1 MASYDFFINLKN
13 FIKGKIN
20 PTEFISNTSNSDNV
34 EEIRLD
40 RNKLPQSKIYFDF
53 GNISNVFELLN
64 ISDDDA
70 WFYNVITNPYSS
82 YDPIDRSSA
91 IEDFRSGYGLWYA
104 LNEENMDKFKLISKV
119 LVPIEFDLNS
129 DKFSNELYDKLYD
142 YSKKELTNIIDA
154 YTNERNNEITTLAR
168 DKMEEDLKEYLGS
181 KGFGLTRDNLYTSA
195 ADLYYNY
202 LRLGTPHLTPKE
214 LIKKI
219 YENEDSVGG
228 WYDNLWE
235 YQSDT
240 VFDNE
245 RFNNDVQWELDKII
259 EKFEDEGNKKYIEM
273 IDRVSSKFP
282 TGEFQFLPKD
292 KSKETR
298 FSIVGYDFPTK
309 KIIVKL
315 QKKLKTKELKLT
327 EENFYNLLYQP
338 ELFKIG
344 ELAEI

>member
-91 IEDFRSGYGLWYA
+91 VEDFRSGYGLWYA

-119 LVPIEFDLNS
+119 LVPMEFDLNS

-168 DKMEEDLKEYLGS
+168 DKMEEDLKL
-181 KGFGLTRDNLYTSA
+181 
-195 ADLYYNY
+195 
-202 LRLGTPHLTPKE
+202 
-214 LIKKI
+214 KKVAKDDDTKPMTTVDVRFDG
-219 YENEDSVGG
+219 YVTVNVPWTDYDSV
-228 WYDNLWE
+228 NI
-235 YQSDT
+235 SAM
-240 VFDNE
+240 
-245 RFNNDVQWELDKII
+245 K
-259 EKFEDEGNKKYIEM
+259 NKSNISA
-273 IDRVSSKFP
+273 ILARI
-282 TGEFQFLPKD
+282 FLGFFGFFW
-292 KSKETR
+292 R
-298 FSIVGYDFPTK
+298 HARMMF
-309 KIIVKL
+309 
-315 QKKLKTKELKLT
+315 
-327 EENFYNLLYQP
+327 
-338 ELFKIG
+338 
-344 ELAEI
+344 